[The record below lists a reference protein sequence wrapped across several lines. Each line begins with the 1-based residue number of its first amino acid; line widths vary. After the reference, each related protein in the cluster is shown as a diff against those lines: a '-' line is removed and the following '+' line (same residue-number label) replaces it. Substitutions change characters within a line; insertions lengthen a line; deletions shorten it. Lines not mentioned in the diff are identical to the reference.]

1 MYKADLVLIEE
12 QLKSKAELE
21 LVEKKASIKDM
32 TKLLD
37 KKTPLKIF
45 EQTVSVIIEELKT
58 KASETTLEFAYNN
71 LIKANIQILL
81 RWTGSELNNFN
92 LIPWD
97 SEVANQSKNNF
108 TNHLHNIYI
117 KDEGYY
123 KIDAMVVC
131 EKQN

>member
-1 MYKADLVLIEE
+1 LEGRLSNCESSVTTLDATKADQETTNTALMYKADLVLIEE

-97 SEVANQSKNNF
+97 SEVAN
-108 TNHLHNIYI
+108 
-117 KDEGYY
+117 
-123 KIDAMVVC
+123 
-131 EKQN
+131 